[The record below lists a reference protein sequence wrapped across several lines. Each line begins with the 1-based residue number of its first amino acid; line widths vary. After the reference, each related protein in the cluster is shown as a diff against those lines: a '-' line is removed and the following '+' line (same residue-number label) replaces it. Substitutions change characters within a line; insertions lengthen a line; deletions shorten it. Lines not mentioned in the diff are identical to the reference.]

1 MSVTLKEILS
11 SRVRFDHMSHEA
23 VSISLL
29 PRHIEIDEET
39 FKIMWEL
46 SAPGGEAEGCFLR
59 LQQKDYFYDGR
70 DPHLEWMPDVSIQ
83 KISMHAWHGLF
94 SLVVHKDSHRLSDT

>member
-1 MSVTLKEILS
+1 MKLCPSY
-11 SRVRFDHMSHEA
+11 
-23 VSISLL
+23 L

-70 DPHLEWMPDVSIQ
+70 DPHLEWMPDVS
-83 KISMHAWHGLF
+83 
-94 SLVVHKDSHRLSDT
+94 VHKYIDACLPWLTFSCSTQRLPPTL